1 MIRPLFPPYFSTV
14 FPANSVE
21 KPVDNVDNSFYVNVT
36 SCYRIYY
43 VNLHLDQNHSYTTGN
58 SIRVAAGLPFARGPT
73 KAEISPGETARGNCH
88 IEGFLYLILGREA
101 AATD

>member
-1 MIRPLFPPYFSTV
+1 M
-14 FPANSVE
+14 
-21 KPVDNVDNSFYVNVT
+21 
-36 SCYRIYY
+36 
-43 VNLHLDQNHSYTTGN
+43 
-58 SIRVAAGLPFARGPT
+58 AAELPFAHGPT